1 MNTFKKVMARPAKIQ
16 KTHQPLTQDDYDNL
30 FNACKDKNV
39 DILEALIPQLFQ
51 RSDLNYNST
60 NQWNETLLMTLF
72 EIPKFCNNNSAIIKQ
87 LIEKMSKDG
96 VNQITNYGV
105 TALMAAFRFAPE
117 FCNNNS
123 EVIQQLI
130 EKMDDNGVSQKSN
143 ENWTALIYAF
153 RYAPEFCNNN
163 SWVIEQLI
171 KKNERKWRKS
181 EK

>member
-1 MNTFKKVMARPAKIQ
+1 MNTFKKVMASPAKKQ

-72 EIPKFCNNNSAIIKQ
+72 EIPEFCNNNSAIIKQ

-96 VNQITNYGV
+96 INQKNKSGYED
-105 TALMAAFRFAPE
+105 TALMLAFRFSPE

-123 EVIQQLI
+123 GIIEQLI
-130 EKMDDNGVSQKSN
+130 KKMGEYGINQTDDD
-143 ENWTALIYAF
+143 NWTALVYAF

-163 SWVIEQLI
+163 SW
-171 KKNERKWRKS
+171 
-181 EK
+181 